1 MKNYILLWNDGVFYD
16 GNKNVFNVDE
26 IKVIF
31 ESMIEEFE
39 IEGGFENLSIEEGI
53 KVLIECEEELFVENE
68 ELCEMG
74 DDSVRIKIIEL
85 KMKN

>member
-1 MKNYILLWNDGVFYD
+1 MKNYIMLWNDGVFYD

-31 ESMIEEFE
+31 EGMIEEFE
-39 IEGGFENLSIEEGI
+39 IEDGFENLSIEEGI
-53 KVLIECEEELFVENE
+53 KVLIECGEELFVENE

-74 DDSVRIKIIEL
+74 DDSVRIKIVEL
-85 KMKN
+85 V

>member
-1 MKNYILLWNDGVFYD
+1 MKKYILLWNDGVFYN

-31 ESMIEEFE
+31 EGMIEEFE
-39 IEGGFENLSIEEGI
+39 IEDGFVNLSIEEGI
-53 KVLIECEEELFVENE
+53 KVLIECGEELFVENE

-74 DDSVRIKIIEL
+74 DDSVRIKIVEL
-85 KMKN
+85 V

>member
-1 MKNYILLWNDGVFYD
+1 MKKYILLWNDGVFYD

-31 ESMIEEFE
+31 EGMIEEFE
-39 IEGGFENLSIEEGI
+39 FEDEDESVSIEYGI
-53 KVLIECEEELFVENE
+53 NKLIKCDEVLFVLNE

-74 DDSVRIKIIEL
+74 DDGVGIKIVEL
-85 KMKN
+85 FN

>member
-31 ESMIEEFE
+31 EGMIEEFE
-39 IEGGFENLSIEEGI
+39 FEDEDESVSIEYGI
-53 KVLIECEEELFVENE
+53 NKLIKCDEVLFVLNE

-74 DDSVRIKIIEL
+74 DDGVGIKIVEL
-85 KMKN
+85 FN